1 MTEPRTSPED
11 AAGAEDPLRQ
21 HTESSVEGPGDIAA
35 ADQDQPR
42 EHSEDPAEG

>member
-1 MTEPRTSPED
+1 MTTPQPSSDGDTPED
-11 AAGAEDPLRQ
+11 ALRR
-21 HTESSVEGPGDIAA
+21 HSEPAVEGADQTD